1 MSCLF
6 WLAAPSNQ
14 KEVGGAWNCAD
25 GGWCR
30 QSWAAIAPIKAI
42 IFFNFPS
49 DVLSYHHYYESH
61 IKVNVPRSIF
71 PVASPHITNICSTGV
86 SGHAHR
92 LMPGFLEVKCVCKC
106 NSYTDPSSRNETK
119 KLFWLPSFL
128 VGTLCI
134 MWRAVRILSTISDA
148 KRGLCY
154 CASCST
160 LEEHW
165 SQVYLHILKPGI
177 TNIPQYLKLWS
188 CLIWASCTLNY
199 NTVKLL
205 DELNWIWHCF

>member
-92 LMPGFLEVKCVCKC
+92 LMPGFLEVKCVCVSVIVTLIHHHEMRQKDYSDC
-106 NSYTDPSSRNETK
+106 L
-119 KLFWLPSFL
+119 LFWLAHCALCGAQWGFYRPSAMPKGDFAT
-128 VGTLCI
+128 V
-134 MWRAVRILSTISDA
+134 
-148 KRGLCY
+148 
-154 CASCST
+154 
-160 LEEHW
+160 
-165 SQVYLHILKPGI
+165 QVVQP
-177 TNIPQYLKLWS
+177 
-188 CLIWASCTLNY
+188 
-199 NTVKLL
+199 
-205 DELNWIWHCF
+205 